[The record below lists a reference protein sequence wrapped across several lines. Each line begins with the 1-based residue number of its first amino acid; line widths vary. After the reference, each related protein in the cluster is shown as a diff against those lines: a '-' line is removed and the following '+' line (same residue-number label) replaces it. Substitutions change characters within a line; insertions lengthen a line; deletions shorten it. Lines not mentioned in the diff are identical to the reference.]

1 MITCGFTM
9 PSLMLAATLSMKSSN
24 DSELVDAAVMNTGCF
39 KQEPI
44 APYKVT
50 PLSLVLLR
58 GI

>member
-1 MITCGFTM
+1 M